1 MHLKQK
7 ATLFDV
13 LFRVTMTTRE
23 LEFCADRA
31 KELLSYFS
39 LELSES
45 CYSVVAGL
53 SQGDRRRV
61 EICRALASGPKLLLF
76 DEPSA
81 GMSPEETEKLMKDIA
96 KVKKRNE
103 EISIIIIEHDMTV
116 IKKIADRV
124 VVLNYGQKIAEGT
137 FQEISTDEKVLE
149 AYLGKDTEDA
159 SA

>member
-1 MHLKQK
+1 
-7 ATLFDV
+7 
-13 LFRVTMTTRE
+13 
-23 LEFCADRA
+23 
-31 KELLSYFS
+31 
-39 LELSES
+39 
-45 CYSVVAGL
+45 
-53 SQGDRRRV
+53 
-61 EICRALASGPKLLLF
+61 
-76 DEPSA
+76 
-81 GMSPEETEKLMKDIA
+81 MSPEETEKLMKDIA

-137 FQEISTDEKVLE
+137 FQEISTDERVLE